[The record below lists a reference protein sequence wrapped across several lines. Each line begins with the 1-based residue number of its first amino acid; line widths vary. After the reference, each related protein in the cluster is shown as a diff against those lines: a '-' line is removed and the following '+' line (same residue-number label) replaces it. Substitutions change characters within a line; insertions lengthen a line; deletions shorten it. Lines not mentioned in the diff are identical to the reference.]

1 MKRERFEKILE
12 FNMVNAK
19 EIQMSCAFFYD
30 LLGRTQPFVIP
41 DIQAVARSLFMG
53 KGYKLIHI
61 PMKSKEIGAFQLG
74 MNGNSYLVVNTNKS
88 LADNNFAIAHEIYHL
103 LVQTQKTSNSAD
115 VYIDT
120 YEDNEDEHMAN
131 AFAGNILM
139 PREDFTMVVTMFNA
153 GYKYLNPSN
162 KKYAREIAIIIGLMG
177 YYKTTYMSAVIRCF
191 ETGVLDRDNDEL
203 INYLLTNNDEEKF
216 KKVFNN
222 VAIELGATSIMMPTK
237 EDDYA
242 IFRENAAIQAKSN
255 LELGLL
261 SEEDYEDRLAGM
273 DKAYEAIRE
282 A

>member
-1 MKRERFEKILE
+1 MKRERFDRILE
-12 FNMVNAK
+12 FNTINSK

-53 KGYKLIHI
+53 RGYKLIHI
-61 PMKSKEIGAFQLG
+61 PMKSNEIGAFQLRL
-74 MNGNSYLVVNTNKS
+74 NGYSYLVVNTNKS

-103 LVQTQKTSNSAD
+103 LVQPQKTSNCAD

-120 YEDNEDEHMAN
+120 YEDNEDEHLAN

-139 PREDFTMVVTMFNA
+139 PREDFTMVVAMLNA
-153 GYKYLNPSN
+153 GYKHLKSSH
-162 KKYAREIAIIIGLMG
+162 KKYAREIANIIGLMG
-177 YYKTTYMSAVIRCF
+177 YYKTTYMSVVIRCF
-191 ETGVLDRDNDEL
+191 ETGVLDRDDNEL
-203 INYLLTNNDEEKF
+203 INYLLANNDEEKF

-222 VAIELGATSIMMPTK
+222 VAVELGATSIMMPTK

-242 IFRENAAIQAKSN
+242 IFKENAIVQAKRN
-255 LELGLL
+255 LEMGIM
-261 SEEDYEDRLAGM
+261 SEDDYEYRLDGM